1 MVLWFPGMEKKLTN
15 SGPLMESTSK
25 HSIYPQR
32 KEHPPMLSSQ
42 HKPLTAS
49 DSIHFV
55 LHGEVR
61 AVRDIDPTKMV
72 LNFLRENLGKIGTK
86 EGCAEGD
93 CGACTVVLGE
103 LHGDRLVMKTVNAC
117 MQFVPSLD
125 GKALFTV
132 ENLRQSDGSLHPVQ
146 TAMVACHGSQCGF
159 CTPGFIMSLWALYL
173 EHTWQGSRPTP
184 AQIRT
189 ALTGNLCRCTG
200 YRPILEAG
208 EKMFDLPKV
217 AFDREALCAI
227 LKSLRRSEALVYA
240 YEGQRFYA
248 PQSLAEL
255 TRLRA
260 ANPHATLL
268 AGGTDVGV
276 WVTKQLRPF
285 GDIIYIGQVAE
296 LKEIRDEAGVLRIGA
311 GVPLTDSYAA
321 LVRHYPQLT
330 EMWER
335 FASVPI
341 RNAGTLGGN
350 VANGSPIGDT
360 IPGLMALG
368 ARVVLR
374 NNERARV
381 LPMEDLYV
389 AYMQKAM
396 QPDEVVEAIEVPW
409 PSPVVQFRT
418 YKVSKRYDSDISAV
432 CAAFAIKV
440 ERDTIAAARVAF
452 GGMAATPQRAS
463 HTEAALVG
471 KPWTETTLR
480 AARAALANDYTPLS
494 DMRATAAYR
503 MQVAQNLLERFY
515 LETRP
520 DNPLPGTSV
529 SVFATA

>member
-1 MVLWFPGMEKKLTN
+1 MP
-15 SGPLMESTSK
+15 
-25 HSIYPQR
+25 
-32 KEHPPMLSSQ
+32 SSQ
-42 HKPLTAS
+42 YTPPAAS
-49 DSIHFV
+49 GSIAFV
-55 LHGEVR
+55 LNGEIT
-61 AVRDIDPTKMV
+61 AVRHIAPTKMV
-72 LNFLRENLGKIGTK
+72 LNFLREDLGKTGTK

-103 LHGDRLVMKTVNAC
+103 LHGDRLAMKTVNAC
-117 MQFVPSLD
+117 LQFMPTLD

-132 ENLRQSDGSLHPVQ
+132 EHLRQPDGTLHPVQ
-146 TAMVACHGSQCGF
+146 AAMVACHGSQCGF
-159 CTPGFIMSLWALYL
+159 CTPGFVMSLWALYL
-173 EHTWQGSRPTP
+173 AHARQGSRPTP

-200 YRPILEAG
+200 YRPILAAG
-208 EKMFDLPKV
+208 EQMFDLPTV
-217 AFDREALCAI
+217 AFDSEALGET
-227 LKSLRRSEALVYA
+227 LRSLRRRESLVYA

-260 ANPHATLL
+260 ARPQATLL

-276 WVTKQLRPF
+276 WVTKQFRAL

-296 LKEIRDEAGVLRIGA
+296 LQAIRDEAGVLRIGA
-311 GVPLTDSYAA
+311 GVSLTDSYAA
-321 LVRHYPQLT
+321 LVKHYPQLT
-330 EMWER
+330 DMWKR

-350 VANGSPIGDT
+350 VANGSPIGDAL
-360 IPGLMALG
+360 PGLIALG

-374 NNERARV
+374 TSEGARV
-381 LPMEDLYV
+381 LPMENLYV

-396 QPDEVVEAIEVPW
+396 QPDEVVEAVEVPW
-409 PSPVVQFRT
+409 PSPAVQFRT

-432 CAAFAIKV
+432 CAAFALTVDRGTIV
-440 ERDTIAAARVAF
+440 EARVAF
-452 GGMAATPQRAS
+452 GGMAAIPQRAS
-463 HTEAALVG
+463 HTEAALAG

-480 AARAALANDYTPLS
+480 AARAALATDYTPLT

-503 MQVAQNLLERFY
+503 MQVAQNLLARFY

-520 DNPLPGTSV
+520 DHPLPAASV